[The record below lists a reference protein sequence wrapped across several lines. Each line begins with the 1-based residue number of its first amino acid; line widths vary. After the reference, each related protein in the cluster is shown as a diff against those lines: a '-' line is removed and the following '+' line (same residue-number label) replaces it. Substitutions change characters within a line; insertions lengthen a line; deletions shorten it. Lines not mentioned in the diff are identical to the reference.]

1 MGRFLEGVQK
11 DEVVGPLRRQFKLA
25 KWNKAFKDL
34 ADDDAD
40 ISLHHIGILIHAKAN
55 SIRAALSVTTHT
67 NVSATT
73 KLRALVAIANHNLLA
88 VLRKTRAAFEVV
100 AQSDGRTLTSDL
112 TSIRIPLLIGDS
124 FSPDEV
130 IQSTVD
136 AVQIPIKVI
145 LGNAQSL
152 AGSPN
157 FGTSDWEGYRF
168 DFNLGQAY
176 FSMEELWDDC
186 LWNGF
191 RPDVQK
197 LLTKFSPVDHF
208 WLRLRAAS
216 QARQDN
222 LNLQFF
228 AMSEKH
234 ESHIGMHGGLGF
246 RDIQHIGKNGRK
258 QVIKLCPPN
267 QPTQEG
273 AHLASLFAYACE
285 PYYKELLNDA
295 ISTLDN
301 GTLNELL
308 QVWAVVIRCAEVLK
322 TQLEGVEFSSDS
334 ENPNSWLPAHAP
346 VLQINVLTRT
356 IVESV
361 GVSYQRATAFL
372 HFLTYKGNP
381 GQELWA
387 QPLVP
392 VGDNTAAPIFAV
404 TSHPNL
410 RRVVDVWLRQLE
422 VDMGLRGLAF
432 ERHLRERIQRDIKSS
447 PLLSNTQVLSTGLKF
462 RPPEDRE
469 EEIDLVIVVGDLV
482 ILGEAKCSVSPT
494 EAKQYARHRDLVI
507 GATVQIQR
515 KALAVSAHRSIFRT
529 RLKELGI
536 ELSPDFNILSVVV
549 MNDAINSGMPVNGV
563 PILDENIVSIFF
575 SGEIVDIAER
585 LTNGEFVPLQ
595 KRTIYANAKEAAE
608 KANAF
613 FSAPPQFDVFL
624 NGVTQRDVTVP
635 AVNDDDWAAVYV
647 AYDCVPAI
655 ANRDLLL

>member
-11 DEVVGPLRRQFKLA
+11 DEVIGPLRRQFKLT

-34 ADDDAD
+34 ADDDVD
-40 ISLHHIGILIHAKAN
+40 IGLHHMGLQIHAKAN
-55 SIRAALSVTTHT
+55 NIRAALSVTVRTD
-67 NVSATT
+67 VSATT

-88 VLRKTRAAFEVV
+88 VLRKTRAAFEVA
-100 AQSDGRTLTSDL
+100 AQADGRTLTSDL

-145 LGNAQSL
+145 LGNAPSL
-152 AGSPN
+152 AGSPK
-157 FGTSDWEGYRF
+157 FGTADWEGYRL
-168 DFNLGQAY
+168 DFNLGQVY
-176 FSMEELWDDC
+176 FSIEELWDDC

-191 RPDVQK
+191 RPTVK
-197 LLTKFSPVDHF
+197 EHKTTFSPADHF

-216 QARQDN
+216 RARQDN

-228 AMSEKH
+228 SMSERY
-234 ESHIGMHGGLGF
+234 ESHIGRLGGLGF
-246 RDIQHIGKNGRK
+246 RDIQHIEKSDRK
-258 QVIKLCPPN
+258 QVIKLAPIS

-285 PYYKELLNDA
+285 PYYKDLLNEA
-295 ISTLDN
+295 ISTLAS

-308 QVWAVVIRCAEVLK
+308 RVWAVVIRCADVLK
-322 TQLEGVEFSSDS
+322 TQLENVTFASDS
-334 ENPNSWLPAHAP
+334 DNPNSWLPAHAP
-346 VLQINVLTRT
+346 VLQMDVLTRT
-356 IVESV
+356 VVESV
-361 GVSYQRATAFL
+361 GVSYQGACAFL
-372 HFLTYKGNP
+372 DFLTYRGKE

-392 VGDNTAAPIFAV
+392 VGDNAAAPIFAV

-422 VDMGLRGLAF
+422 VDMGLRGPAF
-432 ERHLRERIQRDIKSS
+432 ERYLRERIQRDIKRS
-447 PLLSNTQVLSTGLKF
+447 PLLSGARVLSTGLKF

-469 EEIDLVIVVGDLV
+469 EEIDLVIVIDDLV

-507 GATVQIQR
+507 GAAAQIQR
-515 KALAVSAHRSIFRT
+515 KALSVATHKSTFRV
-529 RLKELGI
+529 RLNDFGI
-536 ELSPDFNILSVVV
+536 ELSPGFKIFSVVV
-549 MNDAINSGMPVNGV
+549 MNDAIHSGMTVAGV
-563 PILDENIVSIFF
+563 PIIDEHILDIFF

-585 LTNGEFVPLQ
+585 LANGDFVSLR
-595 KRTIYANAKEAAE
+595 KRALYASAAEAAE
-608 KANAF
+608 RAEVF
-613 FSAPPQFDVFL
+613 FGAPPQFDVFL
-624 NGVTQRDVTVP
+624 DGVIERKVSVP
-635 AVNDDDWAAVYV
+635 AVTSDDWEAYYV
-647 AYDCVPAI
+647 AYDCVPVV
-655 ANRDLLL
+655 ANRDSLS

>member
-11 DEVVGPLRRQFKLA
+11 NEVSGPLRRQFTLA
-25 KWNKAFKDL
+25 KWHKAFKGL

-40 ISLHHIGILIHAKAN
+40 IDLHQIGIQIHEKAN
-55 SIRAALSVTTHT
+55 SIRSALSVTTRT
-67 NVSATT
+67 DVSATT
-73 KLRALVAIANHNLLA
+73 KLRALVSIANHNLLA
-88 VLRKTRAAFEVV
+88 ILRKTRAAFNVV

-124 FSPDEV
+124 FSPDEL

-136 AVQIPIKVI
+136 AVQIPIKVT

-152 AGSPN
+152 AGSPK
-157 FGTSDWEGYRF
+157 FGTADWEGYRF
-168 DFNLGQAY
+168 DVNLGQAY
-176 FSMEELWDDC
+176 FSMVELWDDC

-191 RPDVQK
+191 RPDLK
-197 LLTKFSPVDHF
+197 DHLTTFSPSDHF

-216 QARQDN
+216 QARQEN

-246 RDIQHIGKNGRK
+246 RDIQHITKNGRK
-258 QVIKLCPPN
+258 QVIKFSPPN

-285 PYYKELLNDA
+285 PYYKELLDVT

-308 QVWAVVIRCAEVLK
+308 RVWAVVIRCSEVLK
-322 TQLEGVEFSSDS
+322 TQLEGAEFASDS

-346 VLQINVLTRT
+346 ILQTDVLIRT
-356 IVESV
+356 IAESV
-361 GVSYQRATAFL
+361 AVSYQRATAFL
-372 HFLTYKGNP
+372 SFLTYRGNQ

-392 VGDNTAAPIFAV
+392 VGDNAVAPIFAV

-422 VDMGLRGLAF
+422 VDMGPRGPAF
-432 ERHLRERIQRDIKSS
+432 ERHLRERIQRDIKRS
-447 PLLSNTQVLSTGLKF
+447 PLLSNARVLDTGLRF
-462 RPPEDRE
+462 RPSGDRE
-469 EEIDLVIVVGDLV
+469 EEIDLVLVVGDLV

-494 EAKQYARHRDLVI
+494 EAKQYARHRDLVV
-507 GATVQIQR
+507 GAAAQIQR
-515 KALAVSAHRSIFRT
+515 KATAVTAHRDAFRA
-529 RLKELGI
+529 RLREFGI
-536 ELSPDFNILSVVV
+536 ELSSGFSILAVVV
-549 MNDAINSGMPVNGV
+549 LNDAIHSGMPVNGV
-563 PILDENIVSIFF
+563 PIVDEHIVSMYF

-585 LTNGEFVPLQ
+585 LTSGGFVPLR
-595 KRTIYANAKEAAE
+595 KRTFYSSAKEAAE
-608 KANAF
+608 NAEAF

-624 NGVTQRDVTVP
+624 DGLIQRVVTVP
-635 AVNDDDWAAVYV
+635 AVNADDWSTVYV
-647 AYDCVPAI
+647 AYDCVPVVAD
-655 ANRDLLL
+655 RDSLL